1 MKKTVLLLLVLAAF
15 CPRVA
20 AQTDY
25 VPAES
30 NLEARERF
38 ARDRFG
44 IFIHWGI
51 YSMLGQG
58 EWVMQNKNIDYQEYP
73 RLADGFFPSKFDA
86 GEWVSAIK
94 ASGARYITITSRHH
108 DGFSM
113 FKSAASAYNVV
124 DATPFGR
131 DVIGELAAECAS
143 QGIKLH
149 LYYSHLDWGRTDFYP
164 RGRTGLGTGRPDRGE
179 WRHYL
184 DFMNTQLTELLTSY
198 GPIGAIW
205 FDGVW
210 DMDARPRE
218 DQPQIWNLY
227 EQYELIHSLQPACLV
242 GNNHHLLPFGGE
254 DIQIFERD
262 IPGRNDYGLSGQ
274 EISQLPLETCQTMNR
289 SWGYNITDRQYK
301 SSDEL
306 IRYLVMTAA
315 KGANLLLN
323 IGPRPDGTLPEEAL
337 ERLRAIGNWLE
348 ANGESIYGTLAG
360 PTGEQSWGVSTR
372 KGDVVYLHVLDSE
385 AGSIQLSLPGKVS
398 AATLLDGTPL
408 RYRQKAD
415 SLELQL
421 PEREAS
427 CIDLIVKVKLK

>member
-1 MKKTVLLLLVLAAF
+1 MG
-15 CPRVA
+15 
-20 AQTDY
+20 
-25 VPAES
+25 S
-30 NLEARERF
+30 N
-38 ARDRFG
+38 
-44 IFIHWGI
+44 H
-51 YSMLGQG
+51 Q
-58 EWVMQNKNIDYQEYP
+58 
-73 RLADGFFPSKFDA
+73 
-86 GEWVSAIK
+86 
-94 ASGARYITITSRHH
+94 
-108 DGFSM
+108 
-113 FKSAASAYNVV
+113 
-124 DATPFGR
+124 
-131 DVIGELAAECAS
+131 
-143 QGIKLH
+143 
-149 LYYSHLDWGRTDFYP
+149 
-164 RGRTGLGTGRPDRGE
+164 
-179 WRHYL
+179 
-184 DFMNTQLTELLTSY
+184 
-198 GPIGAIW
+198 
-205 FDGVW
+205 
-210 DMDARPRE
+210 
-218 DQPQIWNLY
+218 
-227 EQYELIHSLQPACLV
+227 
-242 GNNHHLLPFGGE
+242 LLPFGGE

-337 ERLRAIGNWLE
+337 ERLRAIGSWLE

-372 KGDVVYLHVLDSE
+372 KGDFVYLHVLDSE